1 MKKRKYLYRLSK
13 VMLLGLFFPALLF
26 FLIFWKYAF
35 DQIEKG
41 NEDFYEHAL
50 LTYTSLL
57 DEKIQDM
64 ERFAAR
70 ISAESRRYDSALING
85 TKNLTDNAYQLYL
98 TVEELREKYSRSDV
112 SEWGIYFY
120 DIDKIITPE
129 YAYTLDHFLYKYT
142 GQDRA
147 QAECA
152 DFFSEENYSIR
163 NTLFDTTGEEEVYN
177 RYLLTGVCTR
187 IGRNNDRALIFYVL
201 SPKNINDSL
210 AIVGGEGIT
219 YYLQDKGN
227 GRVLLAW
234 GETPEDSA
242 EEDEGGGSGL
252 PGGPLP
258 RFGFKPGTGSGSVP
272 DIQLYPQPF
281 I

>member
-1 MKKRKYLYRLSK
+1 MSAS
-13 VMLLGLFFPALLF
+13 G
-26 FLIFWKYAF
+26 
-35 DQIEKG
+35 E
-41 NEDFYEHAL
+41 
-50 LTYTSLL
+50 S
-57 DEKIQDM
+57 
-64 ERFAAR
+64 
-70 ISAESRRYDSALING
+70 ISI
-85 TKNLTDNAYQLYL
+85 
-98 TVEELREKYSRSDV
+98 
-112 SEWGIYFY
+112 

-219 YYLQDKGN
+219 YYLLDKGS